1 MREAWTRHLHWVS
14 AGRVGIPQPA
24 GGRVADADAGLRQ
37 MWEEVPETEE
47 AASQIRVRWRRPAE
61 SPKKPD
67 VSEPIRTDR
76 QPFSLP
82 HQGPY
87 PGTAVAGRAR
97 RRRDAASRPPLRHRK
112 WPQRL

>member
-14 AGRVGIPQPA
+14 AGRVGVPQPA

-47 AASQIRVRWRRPAE
+47 AASQIRVRGRRAAE

-67 VSEPIRTDR
+67 VSEPIRADR

-82 HQGPY
+82 RQGPY
-87 PGTAVAGRAR
+87 PGTAAAGHLGC
-97 RRRDAASRPPLRHRK
+97 RRDAAGRP
-112 WPQRL
+112 

>member
-24 GGRVADADAGLRQ
+24 AGRVTDADAGLRQ

-47 AASQIRVRWRRPAE
+47 VASQIRVRWRPAAE
-61 SPKKPD
+61 SSKKPD
-67 VSEPIRTDR
+67 VSDPIRTGR

-82 HQGPY
+82 RQRPY
-87 PGTAVAGRAR
+87 PGTAAAGRAG
-97 RRRDAASRPPLRHRK
+97 RRRDASGRSPLRH
-112 WPQRL
+112 